1 VEVGESTLK
10 KLIEGEKQFQVPL
23 YQRQYSWK
31 EEELGQLWDDVLEQ
45 YDLLTPDEG
54 GRIDEDV
61 PAHFL
66 GSMVLAPARNIHADG
81 VAAFTIIDGQ
91 QRLTTLLIAIC
102 AIRDVAAEADPTA
115 MEKFNELYLIN
126 KFAEDGSYYRLVPTQ
141 VDREA
146 FFTCIDPVRRARG
159 NDIVSR
165 AYSFFR
171 AKLALPG
178 PDGQPLD
185 IQRLETVLRERLQ
198 FVAITCGQHDNVHR
212 IFESLN
218 DRGVG
223 LTQAD
228 LLRNYIFMLLPT
240 KGERVYGDVW
250 TPMQEHLTPAEL
262 ETLVFVDLVI
272 RGNSTVKR
280 PDIYRAQ
287 QDRLRP
293 KENDEAAVEAEVLE
307 LARRAR
313 LFKRI
318 LDPTGEEDDGLRK
331 GLLRLKTWA
340 AGTTF
345 PILLHLFDLRDRG
358 ECTEDEMAQAID
370 YVEGFLVRRM
380 ISGVPTNNLNR
391 ILNALPSS
399 LDRNLPVAEA
409 IRQDLSGPRKFWP
422 SDRTLREAIRS
433 KPFYFQGRGQ
443 QKMVVFR
450 RLEESYGHEEP
461 VDWEAASLTI
471 EHVMPQSLSDEW
483 REALEAENE
492 DPDVVHEELL
502 HTMGNLTVTAY
513 NGELSNHPFERK
525 KQILKGSNLELNKYI
540 SPRESWGRTEIL
552 RRAEELADQAL
563 AIWPGPLPG
572 QEREEQYAGKD
583 WSRLHAALA
592 AMPAG
597 SWTSYSDC
605 AELIASHH
613 VPVGQHMA
621 NTPGLLNGHR
631 VLSSSG
637 RVAEGFRWLDPEDDR
652 DVREVLRAEGVRFDD
667 KGRAAPSQRFR
678 ADDLAG
684 LIGEIVET
692 PAEEDR
698 EHGWRRRRWLQYIRH
713 FYLSPGGRLHEDE
726 SKTLAVREGYDPRG
740 VAGFYQG
747 ENAALMKDGHDRVLT
762 EAGREYFEEHRHLID

>member
-31 EEELGQLWDDVLEQ
+31 DEELGQLWDDILEQ
-45 YDLLTPDEG
+45 YDLITPAEG
-54 GRIDEDV
+54 GRLEEDA

-102 AIRDVAAEADPTA
+102 ALRDVAADTDAA
-115 MEKFNELYLIN
+115 AIEKFNELYLIN

-141 VDREA
+141 VDRDA
-146 FFTCIDPVRRARG
+146 FFTCIDPLRKARG

-178 PDGQPLD
+178 PDGEPLD
-185 IQRLETVLRERLQ
+185 IGRLETVLRERLQ
-198 FVAITCGQHDNVHR
+198 FVAITCGSHDNVHR

-240 KGERVYGDVW
+240 KGERVYRDIW
-250 TPMQEHLTPAEL
+250 TPMQELLSPTEL
-262 ETLVFVDLVI
+262 ETLVFVDLVV
-272 RGNSTVKR
+272 RGNPTVKR

-287 QDRLRP
+287 QDRLRA
-293 KENDEAAVEAEVLE
+293 KENDEDAIEAEVLE

-318 LDPTGEEDDGLRK
+318 LDPTEEDNEALRS

-340 AGTTF
+340 ASTTY

-358 ECTEDEMAQAID
+358 ECTEDEMAEAID

-380 ISGVPTNNLNR
+380 MSGVPTNNLNR

-399 LDRNLPVAEA
+399 LDSDGPVAEA
-409 IRQDLSGPRKFWP
+409 IRRGLSGPRKFWP
-422 SDRTLREAIRS
+422 SDRALREAIHS

-443 QKMVVFR
+443 QKMLVFR

-461 VDWEAASLTI
+461 VDWQAANLTI
-471 EHVMPQSLSDEW
+471 EHVMPQSLSEEW
-483 REALEAENE
+483 RNALEVDGE
-492 DPDVVHEELL
+492 DPDAVHEELL
-502 HTMGNLTVTAY
+502 HTLGNLTVTAY
-513 NGELSNHPFERK
+513 NGELSNHPFDRK
-525 KQILKGSNLELNKYI
+525 RQILKGSNLELNKLI
-540 SPRESWGRTEIL
+540 SPRANWGRKEIL
-552 RRAEELADQAL
+552 RRAEELADKAIE
-563 AIWPGPLPG
+563 IWPGPLPG
-572 QEREEQYAGKD
+572 FEGEEQETGKD

-605 AELIASHH
+605 AELVASHQ

-652 DVREVLRAEGVRFDD
+652 DIREVLRAEGVRFDD
-667 KGRAAPSQRFR
+667 KGRADSSQRLR

-684 LIGEIVET
+684 LIGEMVES

-698 EHGWRRRRWLQYIRH
+698 EYGWRRRRWLRYIRH
-713 FYLSPGGRLHEDE
+713 FYMSPEERLHEDE
-726 SKTLAVREGYDPRG
+726 ARALAVREGYDPRG

-747 ENAALMKDGHDRVLT
+747 ESAALMKDGHDRVLT